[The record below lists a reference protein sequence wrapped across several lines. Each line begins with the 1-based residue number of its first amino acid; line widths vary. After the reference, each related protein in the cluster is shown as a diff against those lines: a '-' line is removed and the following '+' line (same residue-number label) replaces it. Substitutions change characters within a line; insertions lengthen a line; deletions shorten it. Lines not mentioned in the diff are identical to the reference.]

1 MNFKGAF
8 RSKELQKALKKL
20 PGEYTKN
27 IIVAQEK
34 TAKEILKFMRIMA
47 PGGAPKTS
55 GDLKAGIYIQ
65 REDGGRR
72 ISVEAA
78 RPNKEDQI
86 KAVAIHVGRTRGNR
100 GTTVGIPYVG
110 RARQIGKA
118 KHKGRMNRALLKARK
133 DLGLRK

>member
-20 PGEYTKN
+20 PGEYEKN

-47 PGGAPKTS
+47 PGDGNSS
-55 GDLKAGIYIQ
+55 GDLKDGMYIQ
-65 REDGGRR
+65 REDGVRR
-72 ISVEAA
+72 ISAEAA

-86 KAVAIHVGRTRGNR
+86 KAVAIHVGRTRGDR

>member
-47 PGGAPKTS
+47 PGDANTTGE
-55 GDLKAGIYIQ
+55 LKEGMYIQ
-65 REDGGRR
+65 RDDGGLR

-110 RARQIGKA
+110 RARQIGKL